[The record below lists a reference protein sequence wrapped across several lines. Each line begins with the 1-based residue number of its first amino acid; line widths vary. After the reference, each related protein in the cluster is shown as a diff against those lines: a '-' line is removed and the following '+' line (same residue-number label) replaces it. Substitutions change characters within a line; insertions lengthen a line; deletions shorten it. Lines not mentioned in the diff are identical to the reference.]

1 MYYHYN
7 KLYYILEHY
16 MCDHSKSPSPPRPYS
31 LLPFLDLLVPPSP
44 SPASRASLALLLSK
58 SSTALCSA
66 TALVDAGDNDRD
78 NGCNDRDDN
87 RDGDDGDCDGDCEGG
102 CDGDRGECDCDKGGC
117 KNGDDAGEDD
127 GDDGEKRPRSSG
139 GYVRLSRSTISS
151 TLACVD

>member
-1 MYYHYN
+1 
-7 KLYYILEHY
+7 
-16 MCDHSKSPSPPRPYS
+16 MCDHSNSPSPPRPYS
-31 LLPFLDLLVPPSP
+31 LLPFLDLLRPPPS

-87 RDGDDGDCDGDCEGG
+87 RDGDDGDCDGDC
-102 CDGDRGECDCDKGGC
+102 DKGGC